1 MRIDKIEIENYKGF
15 EGKHSFKFKGNL
27 VFLVGENNTGKT
39 SIIEAFEF
47 LKSGLP
53 ENRKL
58 EEIKNRKSLGHL
70 KVVVKLKNEIKNVIT
85 DFSEKK
91 YESYVF
97 DEGDGVETIILQ
109 RSSEDKTIIQNGKK
123 VSLDIKKITIWN
135 NATKQFENPAGIDT
149 AIRTLFETQFIWSD
163 TNSDN
168 VVDFGPTKICGKLL
182 GSVFSDFQSTPK
194 WKAFEDL
201 HKETFN
207 GQDSFGSK
215 AKAIEG
221 KIKDVFKKQYG
232 DIDLEFDFSFP
243 DPKNFFKSADI
254 IVDDGIKTKLEDKGS
269 GMQRSIAIAIL
280 QVYAQIITTH
290 PVDPLKMKPLFFFI
304 DEPEISL
311 HPKAQTQLLD
321 ALMEI
326 SKSQQVFITTHSP
339 FLLKQYNQLSHDLFV
354 FNKDYEQKIIVSTSL
369 SFNLF
374 SKPSWGE
381 IVYKAFG
388 IPTEEFHNELYG
400 KLQEKEGR
408 PFIESRNA
416 SKSIEDFFV
425 NNGYKRI
432 KSWTTSKGV
441 SYKETLMS
449 SIRNKIHHPEE
460 LNIPSY
466 NMEELKESIDNMI
479 ALL

>member
-1 MRIDKIEIENYKGF
+1 MRIDQIEIENYKGF
-15 EGKHSFKFKGNL
+15 EGKHLFKFKGNL

-39 SIIEAFEF
+39 SVIEAFDF

-53 ENRKL
+53 EKRTL
-58 EEIKNRKSLGHL
+58 EEIKNKNSLDHL
-70 KVVVKLKNEIKNVIT
+70 KVVVKLKNEIKNVIV

-97 DEGDGVETIILQ
+97 DEGDGIETIILQ
-109 RSSEDKTIIQNGKK
+109 RSSESKTIIQNGKN

-135 NATKQFENPAGIDT
+135 DTTKQFENPAGIDT

-168 VVDFGPTKICGKLL
+168 VVDFGPTRICGKLL
-182 GSVFSDFQSTPK
+182 GSVFSDFQSTQK
-194 WKAFEDL
+194 WKTFQDL
-201 HKETFN
+201 HRDTFT
-207 GQDSFGSK
+207 GSDSFGSK
-215 AKAIEG
+215 AKDIEI

-243 DPKNFFKSADI
+243 NPTSFFKSAGI
-254 IVDDGIKTKLEDKGS
+254 LVDDGIKTKLEDKGS
-269 GMQRSIAIAIL
+269 GMQRSMAIAIL

-290 PVDPLKMKPLFFFI
+290 PLDPLKIKPLFFFI

-311 HPKAQTQLLD
+311 HPKAQAQLLD

-339 FLLKQYNQLSHDLFV
+339 FLLKQYNSSSHDLFV
-354 FNKDYEQKIIVSTSL
+354 FNKDHKQKIMVSTSV

-388 IPTEEFHNELYG
+388 IPTEDFHNELYG

-408 PFIESRNA
+408 PFIESTDKT
-416 SKSIEDFFV
+416 KSIEEFFV
-425 NNGYKRI
+425 NNGYNRI
-432 KSWTTSKGV
+432 KSWTLSNGK
-441 SYKETLMS
+441 SYKQTLMS

-466 NMEELKESIDNMI
+466 NMKELKESIDNMI
-479 ALL
+479 GLL